1 MRILSFFYTIFFIF
15 LSTIGYSWSDAGH
28 RYSGIVAYQN
38 LPKDISNKV
47 IEDVK
52 KHPHFDAHFTALMP
66 ENVKIADKN
75 IQNAWIFSQM
85 AVWPDI
91 IKGKELNYSPQNRNW
106 HYINLPVFLTPTD
119 ERFYAFGLP
128 NNVERMYT
136 DITPES
142 WNISQAFFYNNYL
155 IDSSSISTEKAIAL
169 CWIFHLIGDIHQ
181 PLHATALFNE
191 TRFPKGDLGGN
202 AIAIKGMGSLHTTWD
217 RANFVKGSKEWT
229 FEQHIIYCDS
239 LEKAVL
245 NPSNF
250 DKSIAF
256 EKWINESHDLA
267 LKVVYIPE
275 LLAKIKEAP
284 IEKYGFSN
292 NLTVNFEKDFVK
304 EIKKQIIE
312 TSNRR
317 VVEAGLRIAA
327 YLEEKYGEE

>member
-1 MRILSFFYTIFFIF
+1 MRILSFFYTILFLFI
-15 LSTIGYSWSDAGH
+15 SIVGYSWSAAGH

-38 LPKDISNKV
+38 LPKIIADKV

-52 KHPHFDAHFTALMP
+52 KHPHFDKHFTAFMP
-66 ENVKIADKN
+66 DDVKTANKN
-75 IQNAWIFSQM
+75 IQDAWIFSQM

-91 IKGKELNYSPQNRNW
+91 IKGKELNYSPKNKNW
-106 HYINLPVFLTPTD
+106 HYINIPIFLTPTD

-136 DITPES
+136 EIKPET
-142 WNISQAFFYNNYL
+142 WNISQAFFYNNFL

-169 CWIFHLIGDIHQ
+169 CWVFHLIGDIHQ
-181 PLHATALFNE
+181 PLHSTALFNE

-202 AIAIKGMGSLHTTWD
+202 IIVIKGMGSLHETWD
-217 RANFVKGSKEWT
+217 RANFVKDSKDWT

-245 NPSNF
+245 NPKNF

-256 EKWINESHDLA
+256 ENWINESYELA
-267 LKVVYIPE
+267 LKVVYTPE

-284 IEKYGFSN
+284 AGNYGFN
-292 NLTVNFEKDFVK
+292 NKLTVKFKNNFVN
-304 EIKKQIIE
+304 EIKAKIVE
-312 TSNRR
+312 VSNKR

-327 YLEEKYGEE
+327 YLENKYE